1 MGEML
6 GHLVVN
12 RTGRGWR
19 CRLEEERV
27 LGLNILQA
35 VVPAPP
41 ELREKVLRRRVYRAG
56 ERLWEQGVNRV
67 LVQES
72 FPPELWEPLRRA
84 GLAPVETE
92 TLCRELAAP
101 MVLALLERKGLDPA
115 RSVVCLAGSCAL
127 GAMQNAAEDLSR
139 QVGTLIIDCPGRG
152 EVLSLW
158 LHQEYGLPLMEPGSV
173 PPDVTV
179 SFSPEKGEGADLL
192 LCGPVPSLDGLRLV
206 PREGALPEGFDA
218 LPLLAALRESGCLER
233 EAIQAVFCLLTEKEK

>member
-1 MGEML
+1 ML
-6 GHLVVN
+6 GHLVTD
-12 RTGRGWR
+12 RDGRGWR

-27 LGLNILQA
+27 LGLNILRA

-41 ELREKVLRRRVYRAG
+41 KLREGALSRRVYRAG

-67 LVQES
+67 LVEEA
-72 FPPELWEPLRRA
+72 FPPALWGPLRRA

-101 MVLALLERKGLDPA
+101 LVLALLDKRGLDPA
-115 RSVVCLAGSCAL
+115 KSVVCLAGSCAL
-127 GAMQNAAEDLSR
+127 GAMQNAAEALSR
-139 QVGTLIIDCPGRG
+139 QVGRLIIDCPGRG

-179 SFSPEKGEGADLL
+179 SFSPEKEADLL
-192 LCGPVPSLDGLRLV
+192 LCGPVPNLGGLRLAL
-206 PREGALPEGFDA
+206 RAGTLPEGFA
-218 LPLLAALRESGCLER
+218 TLPLLAALRENGCLESGALR
-233 EAIQAVFCLLTEKEK
+233 AES

>member
-1 MGEML
+1 ML
-6 GHLVVN
+6 GHLVVD
-12 RTGRGWR
+12 RAGRGWR

-27 LGLNILQA
+27 LGMKILRA
-35 VVPAPP
+35 TVPVPP
-41 ELREKVLRRRVYRAG
+41 GLREKAVRRRVYRAG

-67 LVQES
+67 LAEED

-92 TLCRELAAP
+92 ALCREMAAP
-101 MVLALLERKGLDPA
+101 LTLALLERRGLDPA

-127 GAMQNAAEDLSR
+127 GAMQNGAEDLSR
-139 QVGTLIIDCPGRG
+139 QVGKLIIDCPGRG

-192 LCGPVPSLDGLRLV
+192 LCGPAPDLGGLKLV
-206 PREGALPEGFDA
+206 PREGTLPAGFDS

-233 EAIQAVFCLLTEKEK
+233 GDIQAVSP

>member
-1 MGEML
+1 ML
-6 GHLVVN
+6 GHLVAD
-12 RTGRGWR
+12 RAGRGWR

-27 LGLNILQA
+27 LGLSMLRA

-41 ELREKVLRRRVYRAG
+41 GLREKALRRRVYRAG

-67 LVQES
+67 LVQEG
-72 FPPELWEPLRRA
+72 FPPELWELLRRA

-92 TLCRELAAP
+92 TLCRELTAP
-101 MVLALLERKGLDPA
+101 LVLALLERKGLDPA
-115 RSVVCLAGSCAL
+115 KSVVCLAGSCAL

-139 QVGTLIIDCPGRG
+139 QVGKLIIDCPGRG
-152 EVLSLW
+152 KVLSLW

-192 LCGPVPSLDGLRLV
+192 LCSPAPGLGGLRLV
-206 PREGALPEGFDA
+206 PREGDLPEGFDS

-233 EAIQAVFCLLTEKEK
+233 EAIQAVFCPLTEAEKRL